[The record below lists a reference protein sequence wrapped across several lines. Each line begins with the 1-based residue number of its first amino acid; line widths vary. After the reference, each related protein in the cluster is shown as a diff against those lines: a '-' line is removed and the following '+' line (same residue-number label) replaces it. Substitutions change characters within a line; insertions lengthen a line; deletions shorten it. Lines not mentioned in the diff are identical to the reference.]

1 MEANKNDVSVATKGD
16 KCKSKA
22 PQSSFLGLEVITDI
36 HAVFQKVSKVCPVQA
51 TRT

>member
-22 PQSSFLGLEVITDI
+22 PQSFLGLEVITDI